1 MKNDCILSMANK
13 FNDPKAAPKTYWS
26 ILNRFLHNEKLS
38 VIPPLLV
45 NGISVSDFCTK
56 TNLFN
61 DLVLVS
67 ICTPANNG
75 STMPPFIYKI
85 DVWINCFRMN
95 DYDISLIIKND
106 YDNIWIRII
115 QIYSESIA
123 VPLKLLLE
131 TALKEK
137 RFHTFEN

>member
-1 MKNDCILSMANK
+1 MKNDYILSMANK
-13 FNDPKAAPKTYWS
+13 FNDPKADPKTYWS
-26 ILNRFLHNEKLS
+26 ILHRLLHNKKLS

-61 DLVLVS
+61 DLFLVS

-85 DVWINCFRMN
+85 DVWINCFRIN
-95 DYDISLIIKND
+95 GYDISLIIKNG